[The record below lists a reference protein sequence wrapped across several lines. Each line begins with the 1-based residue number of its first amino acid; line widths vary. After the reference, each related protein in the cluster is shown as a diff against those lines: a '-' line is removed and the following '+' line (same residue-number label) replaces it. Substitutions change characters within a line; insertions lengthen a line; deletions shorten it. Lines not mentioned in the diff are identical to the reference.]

1 MVPAKEWIPRIQK
14 FWHETRAEMKKV
26 AWPSQK
32 EVVGTT
38 GMVVGA
44 TVFFGV
50 YLWVC
55 DLAFYKAIEFLFK
68 QFGVTT

>member
-1 MVPAKEWIPRIQK
+1 MVPAKEWIPRLQA
-14 FWHETRAEMKKV
+14 FWRETKSEMKKV
-26 AWPSQK
+26 SWPTRQ

-38 GMVVGA
+38 GVVLGA

-55 DLAFYKAIEFLFK
+55 DLAFYQVIALLFK
-68 QFGVTT
+68 QFGVST